1 MDIALRFI
9 VINIHELT
17 TSFGIYRLVLTLID
31 KTNTFETSTFILTFV
46 IIDNYIKR
54 PKQIFKLLSGLMKKI
69 VSLSK

>member
-31 KTNTFETSTFILTFV
+31 KTNTFETSTFILTFL
-46 IIDNYIKR
+46 IIYNYIKR

>member
-46 IIDNYIKR
+46 IIYNYIKR